1 MTKRGKIP
9 CIIVAALTLAGVIL
23 ITVRPLGMRFSGF
36 LLVGL
41 AAVLALELLLRRW
54 AKASRRETPEFLSLA
69 SAPQI
74 TALTY

>member
-41 AAVLALELLLRRW
+41 AAVLAL
-54 AKASRRETPEFLSLA
+54 
-69 SAPQI
+69 
-74 TALTY
+74 